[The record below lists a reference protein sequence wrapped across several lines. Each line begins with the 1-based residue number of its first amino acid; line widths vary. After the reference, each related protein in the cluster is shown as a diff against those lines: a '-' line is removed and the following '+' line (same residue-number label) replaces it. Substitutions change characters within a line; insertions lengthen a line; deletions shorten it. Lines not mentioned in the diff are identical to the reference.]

1 MTAPSTGH
9 PVAITLGVAWTI
21 KLDPGQPTHPRLTVA
36 ATIEL
41 AALTLARVIFG
52 VVYRTDCPQ
61 QPKIP
66 NYLLGLALITLT
78 ASRWF
83 IFPCD
88 RSQPRPATPSCL
100 QNSLKCFMSLCW
112 IYLMVA
118 GDVWIF
124 SVYQP
129 NYDPTAADGLYC
141 NKTLYTFAF
150 WNAIWES
157 MKFAF
162 LLAKFCQGLL
172 CCVLL
177 QEPPAAAERDFYRNV

>member
-41 AALTLARVIFG
+41 AALTLARVIF
-52 VVYRTDCPQ
+52 
-61 QPKIP
+61 
-66 NYLLGLALITLT
+66 
-78 ASRWF
+78 
-83 IFPCD
+83 
-88 RSQPRPATPSCL
+88 
-100 QNSLKCFMSLCW
+100 
-112 IYLMVA
+112 